1 MKRVFKVGL
10 LSAIA
15 IVAIIAAL
23 ALATHARESAEDAG
37 TKAGTHENE
46 TALQALSETLNNNG
60 AQKSAQSE
68 SAESSTT
75 EAGEAPGQ

>member
-1 MKRVFKVGL
+1 MKRNIKVGL
-10 LSAIA
+10 LSTIA
-15 IVAIIAAL
+15 VVVVIAAL

-60 AQKSAQSE
+60 TAKSTQGE
-68 SAESSTT
+68 SRENQTT
-75 EAGEAPGQ
+75 EAGEASGQ